1 MQESRR
7 RTGKSRGFKAPE
19 HQHLAGGS
27 SKRGAGGP
35 LGVRI
40 WIVSLGSCNS
50 GLKAKQAEERKK
62 MMMERRSLKRACHL
76 LHVLLVRE
84 APLKCQ

>member
-1 MQESRR
+1 M
-7 RTGKSRGFKAPE
+7 
-19 HQHLAGGS
+19 
-27 SKRGAGGP
+27 
-35 LGVRI
+35 RI

-76 LHVLLVRE
+76 LHLLLVRE